1 MVGCRDRPEY
11 HPETGCE
18 NVCTSA
24 VFSIGFQTGSYLR
37 GDQVN
42 NFGTFGPG
50 TANEINDTWTAVA
63 LSIEAINGGTDLTDV
78 TNIIAFLSQN
88 KGGEQEILVRNIVFS
103 Q

>member
-1 MVGCRDRPEY
+1 MVGCRDRRKY

-42 NFGTFGPG
+42 NFAAFGPG
-50 TANEINDTWTAVA
+50 TAHDISASWTSVE
-63 LSIEAINGGTDLTDV
+63 LSMAKINGGTDLTDV
-78 TNIIAFLSQN
+78 TNVIAFLSQN
-88 KGGEQEILVRNIVFS
+88 KGGDQEILVRNIVFS